1 MITDHSIVIRKIIL
15 SMWLNTL
22 RLCMR
27 DSKASIQRVA
37 SSRAFKKAQ
46 LFNPVTWSFQ
56 TATWYSLTLFGIS
69 AACDPL
75 SLKRPWAP
83 MRLNVCFAFKELCL
97 PSESAGK
104 PQLASIFSS
113 VEAFYA
119 LPRLCGPQAKRG
131 CASLSHCLTVSRIMG
146 EQTHIFVKVDLPRNC
161 SASLTWYLPKRKN
174 DLASPRRI
182 PDFGARA
189 VRPIQQSDKW

>member
-131 CASLSHCLTVSRIMG
+131 CASLSHCLKDNGRANA
-146 EQTHIFVKVDLPRNC
+146 HICKSGPATELFCFSHLVFAEKEKRFGITKTDTRFRRKGGSTN
-161 SASLTWYLPKRKN
+161 SAVW
-174 DLASPRRI
+174 
-182 PDFGARA
+182 
-189 VRPIQQSDKW
+189 